1 MKKFCLVYGG
11 DSLEA
16 EISILTALKVQK
28 ELEKFSYPYMMV
40 YLDHDGNFYTGKS
53 LLFKTNYTHLTKF
66 KKGNFEKNNQ
76 HYYFKTKFKKE
87 EFDVVMYNLKS
98 ITSSRFIISLGSFF
112 IISYI

>member
-76 HYYFKTKFKKE
+76 H
-87 EFDVVMYNLKS
+87 
-98 ITSSRFIISLGSFF
+98 
-112 IISYI
+112 